1 MDELISTRPFSIA
14 HFTSAKKRGLLIVTF
29 AQGEGDVAQRV
40 KMAEE
45 TVEIAEA
52 LRLGDHPF
60 FSRIDIVVPTNQ
72 RYVDHDCGKTKD
84 ALVKRLKAHRQVF
97 IQEVPGDAFSASKNI
112 GFGIQL
118 RHGVDYTMTLSP
130 EARGYLNQ
138 ATIDAIT
145 DAVCHGA
152 LAIGVAIGELEQSI
166 LEGRLAGTFAM
177 WHTAAMFSVGG
188 FDMAAAGR
196 TMEDR
201 EVLYVKGWSR
211 EIDTEVYYATAG
223 VEEVVPLAYLV
234 DLYGPCIAPLLPCG
248 EGVKRY
254 QLPTD
259 HALLER
265 HRQKMGTKFERQFAH
280 LFRIRRDPS
289 WLKGGV
295 MPQYRPC

>member
-1 MDELISTRPFSIA
+1 MDEMISTKPFAST
-14 HFTSAKKRGLLIVTF
+14 HFASAKKRGLLLVTF
-29 AQGEGDVAQRV
+29 AQREGDVAQRV
-40 KMAEE
+40 QMAEE

-60 FSRIDIVVPTNQ
+60 FSRIDIVVPTNP
-72 RYVDHDCGKTKD
+72 RYVDRDCGKTRD
-84 ALVKRLKAHRQVF
+84 ALVKRLKAHQKVV

-112 GFGIQL
+112 GVGIQL

-138 ATIDAIT
+138 DTIDAIT

-166 LEGRLAGTFAM
+166 LEGRLAGTLAM
-177 WHTAAMFSVGG
+177 WHTQALCSVGG
-188 FDMAAAGR
+188 FDMAAAGK
-196 TMEDR
+196 TVEDR
-201 EVLYVKGWSR
+201 DVLY
-211 EIDTEVYYATAG
+211 ALAG
-223 VEEVVPLAYLV
+223 VEEMAPLAYLV

-280 LFRIRRDPS
+280 LGRIRRDPS

-295 MPQYRPC
+295 MPQYRSC